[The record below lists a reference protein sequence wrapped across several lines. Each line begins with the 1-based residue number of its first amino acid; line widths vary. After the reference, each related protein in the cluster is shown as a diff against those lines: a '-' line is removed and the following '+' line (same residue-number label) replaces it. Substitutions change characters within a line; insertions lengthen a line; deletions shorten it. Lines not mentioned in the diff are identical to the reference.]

1 MPCSTANTLA
11 WNHIVV
17 NAGSADKRASRL
29 QQDEKCDVLCN
40 ASTTVLLPEE
50 SNGLHDQDPQL
61 EGHILVVD
69 EGYERPQLQHN
80 ISVYMEK
87 VDLS

>member
-1 MPCSTANTLA
+1 MLA
-11 WNHIVV
+11 TQ
-17 NAGSADKRASRL
+17 A
-29 QQDEKCDVLCN
+29 QM
-40 ASTTVLLPEE
+40 LLPEK
-50 SNGLHDQDPQL
+50 SNGLHDQHPQL

-69 EGYERPQLQHN
+69 KGYKRPQLQHN